1 MKKNTSKTPDL
12 EALLLKIRDGI
23 LELKVSGD
31 FRETLLKDINLAL
44 ECLAEDNILCVLNA
58 LGVIVDKLL
67 TELLSCPDLCHQI
80 IPLLTLIN
88 QVQQILIRIPI
99 DVVGPTGPTGAT
111 GPAGPTG
118 ATGPAGPSGPT
129 GPTGATGPA
138 GPTGATGPAGPTGPT
153 GATGPAGP
161 TGPTGATGP
170 AGPTGPTGATG
181 PAGPSGPTGPTG
193 ATGPAG
199 PTGATGP
206 AGAGFPAT
214 YAYIYNAVEVLNLA
228 PEENV
233 PFSNNG
239 LIIGNI
245 EHAPGNTD
253 ILINESGDYEITF
266 MVMANRVNQFALFL
280 NNELVPGS
288 VYGVGG
294 ANIQNT
300 GRVIVSIAAPAVLN
314 VRNHSSFNTVD
325 LEEEVGGTLNQVNAS
340 VRIIRLR

>member
-111 GPAGPTG
+111 GPA
-118 ATGPAGPSGPT
+118 
-129 GPTGATGPA
+129 
-138 GPTGATGPAGPTGPT
+138 
-153 GATGPAGP
+153 
-161 TGPTGATGP
+161 
-170 AGPTGPTGATG
+170 GPTGATG

>member
-99 DVVGPTGPTGAT
+99 DVVGP
-111 GPAGPTG
+111 
-118 ATGPAGPSGPT
+118 SGPT

-170 AGPTGPTGATG
+170 A
-181 PAGPSGPTGPTG
+181 GPTGPTG

>member
-99 DVVGPTGPTGAT
+99 DVV
-111 GPAGPTG
+111 
-118 ATGPAGPSGPT
+118 
-129 GPTGATGPA
+129 
-138 GPTGATGPAGPTGPT
+138 
-153 GATGPAGP
+153 
-161 TGPTGATGP
+161 
-170 AGPTGPTGATG
+170 
-181 PAGPSGPTGPTG
+181 GPSGPTGPTG

>member
-99 DVVGPTGPTGAT
+99 DVVGPSGPTGPTGAT

-129 GPTGATGPA
+129 
-138 GPTGATGPAGPTGPT
+138 
-153 GATGPAGP
+153 
-161 TGPTGATGP
+161 
-170 AGPTGPTGATG
+170 
-181 PAGPSGPTGPTG
+181 
-193 ATGPAG
+193 G

>member
-138 GPTGATGPAGPTGPT
+138 
-153 GATGPAGP
+153 
-161 TGPTGATGP
+161 GPTGATGP

>member
-1 MKKNTSKTPDL
+1 
-12 EALLLKIRDGI
+12 
-23 LELKVSGD
+23 
-31 FRETLLKDINLAL
+31 
-44 ECLAEDNILCVLNA
+44 
-58 LGVIVDKLL
+58 
-67 TELLSCPDLCHQI
+67 LSCPDLCHQI

-111 GPAGPTG
+111 GPA
-118 ATGPAGPSGPT
+118 
-129 GPTGATGPA
+129 
-138 GPTGATGPAGPTGPT
+138 
-153 GATGPAGP
+153 
-161 TGPTGATGP
+161 
-170 AGPTGPTGATG
+170 GPTGATG

>member
-99 DVVGPTGPTGAT
+99 DVV
-111 GPAGPTG
+111 
-118 ATGPAGPSGPT
+118 
-129 GPTGATGPA
+129 
-138 GPTGATGPAGPTGPT
+138 
-153 GATGPAGP
+153 
-161 TGPTGATGP
+161 
-170 AGPTGPTGATG
+170 GPTGPTGATG